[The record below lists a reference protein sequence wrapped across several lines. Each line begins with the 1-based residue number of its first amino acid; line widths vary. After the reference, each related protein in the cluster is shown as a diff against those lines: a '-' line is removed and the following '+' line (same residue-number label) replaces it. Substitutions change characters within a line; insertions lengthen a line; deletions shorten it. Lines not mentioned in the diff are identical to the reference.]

1 MKFLIAGYGS
11 IGRRHLRNLQTL
23 SQKDIVLYRTLQS
36 TIADEDKPGVTVETD
51 LTTALTSHP
60 DGVIISNPTAKH
72 LDVAI
77 PAVES
82 GCNILIEK
90 PISHSLE
97 KISNL
102 RKALKKGNAKLL
114 VGFQFRF
121 HPTLQ
126 VIAQLLRDHEIGR
139 ILSVRAEWGEYLP
152 SWHPWEDYRK
162 SYTSRNELGGG
173 VVLTLSHPIDYLR
186 WLIGDIVSVGAMTGK
201 LSDLEIK
208 VEDTAEIMMEFS
220 NGAIGSLHL
229 DYYRRPAEHKL
240 EIIGTEGTIEWKNA
254 TGAARIYRAKTDAW
268 ESHLVPQ
275 GFDRN
280 DMFLMEMKHFIN
292 VIEGKEEPT
301 CNLEDGAR
309 TLEVAMAIHESSKTK
324 KVIHLS

>member
-121 HPTLQ
+121 
-126 VIAQLLRDHEIGR
+126 IQLF
-139 ILSVRAEWGEYLP
+139 
-152 SWHPWEDYRK
+152 K
-162 SYTSRNELGGG
+162 
-173 VVLTLSHPIDYLR
+173 
-186 WLIGDIVSVGAMTGK
+186 
-201 LSDLEIK
+201 
-208 VEDTAEIMMEFS
+208 
-220 NGAIGSLHL
+220 
-229 DYYRRPAEHKL
+229 
-240 EIIGTEGTIEWKNA
+240 
-254 TGAARIYRAKTDAW
+254 
-268 ESHLVPQ
+268 
-275 GFDRN
+275 
-280 DMFLMEMKHFIN
+280 
-292 VIEGKEEPT
+292 
-301 CNLEDGAR
+301 
-309 TLEVAMAIHESSKTK
+309 
-324 KVIHLS
+324 